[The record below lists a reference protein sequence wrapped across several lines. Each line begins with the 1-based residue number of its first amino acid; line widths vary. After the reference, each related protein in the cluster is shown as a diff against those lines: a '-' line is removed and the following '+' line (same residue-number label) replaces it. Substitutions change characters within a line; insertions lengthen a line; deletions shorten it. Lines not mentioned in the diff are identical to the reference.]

1 MFGDRPWPDCIYGG
15 EDNPHAQYSNVL
27 PNDFNAMESCIE
39 DYHRFP
45 IPNNPGISGSVPPV
59 SSNSL
64 EITDCQVGPYTPSV
78 NYSGL
83 FAEHFSKF
91 PNAAEDI
98 SGTSFNLQLE
108 AITNLASGNDVH
120 NGSSP
125 RLLSSSN
132 PTSQS
137 SLLASHL
144 SCKVPMSLVDPTS
157 SSTGMEN
164 LEQYSSSSEESIDIC
179 SRAMEKD
186 SMTSPDMQATS
197 SKLSNSESDKGE
209 ESSGQDNLP
218 QKKRKR
224 RVLFSKAQTFEL
236 ERRFRQQRYLSA
248 PEREHLASIIR
259 LTPTQV
265 KIWFQNHRYKCKR
278 ARQEKGLDL
287 NHLPSPRRVAVPV
300 LVRDGKPCQPAMNGL
315 VVKHQDSI
323 GLQSPHNDLPSI
335 ASITSMTSLAA
346 GGVTNM
352 NNCVTNSCISSYNM
366 GMNNVVPPY
375 NPHLFSQQRWW

>member
-1 MFGDRPWPDCIYGG
+1 MF
-15 EDNPHAQYSNVL
+15 A
-27 PNDFNAMESCIE
+27 
-39 DYHRFP
+39 
-45 IPNNPGISGSVPPV
+45 
-59 SSNSL
+59 
-64 EITDCQVGPYTPSV
+64 
-78 NYSGL
+78 
-83 FAEHFSKF
+83 
-91 PNAAEDI
+91 
-98 SGTSFNLQLE
+98 FNLQLE

-157 SSTGMEN
+157 SEALSSTGMEN

-197 SKLSNSESDKGE
+197 GKLSNSESDKGE

-287 NHLPSPRRVAVPV
+287 KPPAFPTSSCCTSISARWQTMPACHEWLGGETPRLYWTTVSSQRFAF
-300 LVRDGKPCQPAMNGL
+300 
-315 VVKHQDSI
+315 HSI
-323 GLQSPHNDLPSI
+323 YNVHDI
-335 ASITSMTSLAA
+335 F
-346 GGVTNM
+346 GGGWG
-352 NNCVTNSCISSYNM
+352 Y
-366 GMNNVVPPY
+366 
-375 NPHLFSQQRWW
+375 